1 MQNNVN
7 SYNVLIT
14 ETAWA
19 QLLEHVKYLA
29 NVSESA
35 ANNLVDEFIM
45 KSETLNSMPQRCPW
59 LVHDMIPIQKYRK
72 LFLEKNYL
80 ALFEI
85 RGNIV
90 YITAVVDGR
99 QDYARSL
106 TDK

>member
-1 MQNNVN
+1 MRDEDN

-19 QLLEHVKYLA
+19 QLLEHAKYLA

-35 ANNLVDEFIM
+35 ANNLVDEFIK
-45 KSETLNSMPQRCPW
+45 KSATLNSMPQRCPW
-59 LVHDMIPIQKYRK
+59 MVHDMIPFQKYRK
-72 LFLEKNYL
+72 LFLGKNYL

-85 RGNIV
+85 RGYIV

-99 QDYARSL
+99 QDYAWL
-106 TDK
+106 L